1 MARNAQAQHGQ
12 IQPGAKPF
20 KKGGAVH
27 DDAAQDKA
35 MLKKAVKADCLTGKK
50 AGGKVKACCK

>member
-1 MARNAQAQHGQ
+1 MARLAQAVQGKQ

-27 DDAAQDKA
+27 DDAKMDAAQIRK
-35 MLKKAVKADCLTGKK
+35 MVKPEALTGKK
-50 AGGKVKACCK
+50 KGGKVCK